1 LFKVAERQFFTLIW
15 RNIMAGGF
23 RPVQDL
29 SGGAY
34 CGKVQTYAV
43 DATHSTLL
51 SVGDLVTETGNLDAA
66 TGLSE
71 VDASSAGTG
80 NLITGVIVGIDTNIS
95 NLEQRG
101 LPASTAGT
109 VKVAVDPNMI
119 LEAETSG
126 GTLAL
131 TDVGG
136 NLPAVVTAATATGG
150 LVNSNMTVNAT
161 GNAASTT
168 EQIRIVGVKDS
179 ADITYPAPIG
189 TTVYC
194 RINEST
200 IGGAV
205 GV

>member
-1 LFKVAERQFFTLIW
+1 
-15 RNIMAGGF
+15 MAGGF

-29 SGGAY
+29 SGHAY

-51 SVGDLVTETGNLDAA
+51 AVGDLVIETGNLEAA

-71 VDASSAGTG
+71 VDAISAGTG
-80 NLITGVIVGIDTNIS
+80 NLITGVIVAIDPDYS
-95 NLEQRG
+95 DLEAKG
-101 LPASTAGT
+101 LAASTAGT
-109 VKVAVDPNMI
+109 VKVAVDPDML
-119 LEAETSG
+119 LEAETLG
-126 GTLAL
+126 GTFAL

-136 NLPAVVTAATATGG
+136 NLPVTVTAATASGG
-150 LVNSNMTVNAT
+150 LVNSNMVVNTT

-168 EQIRIVGVKDS
+168 EQVRVVGVRDS
-179 ADITYPAPIG
+179 GDITYPAPVG
-189 TTVYC
+189 TTLVV

>member
-1 LFKVAERQFFTLIW
+1 
-15 RNIMAGGF
+15 MAGGF

-29 SGGAY
+29 SGSDY
-34 CGKVQTYAV
+34 TGKVQTFAV
-43 DATHSTLL
+43 DATHATLL
-51 SVGDLVTETGNLDAA
+51 AVGDLVTETGNIDAA

-80 NLITGVIVGIDTNIS
+80 NLITGVIVSIDTNYS
-95 NLEQRG
+95 DLEQRG
-101 LPASTAGT
+101 LPASTAGK
-109 VKVAVDPNMI
+109 VKVAVDPNI
-119 LEAETSG
+119 IYEAETSG

-136 NLPAVVTAATATGG
+136 NLPAVVTAATASGG

-161 GNAASTT
+161 GAAASTT
-168 EQIRIVGVKDS
+168 EQIRVVGVKDS
-179 ADITYPAPIG
+179 GDLTYPAAIG
-189 TTVYC
+189 TTIYV

>member
-1 LFKVAERQFFTLIW
+1 
-15 RNIMAGGF
+15 MAGGF

-29 SGGAY
+29 SGHSY
-34 CGKVQTYAV
+34 CGKIQAYAV
-43 DATHSTLL
+43 DAAHATLL
-51 SVGDLVTETGNLDAA
+51 AVGDLVVETGNLDAA
-66 TGLSE
+66 SGISE
-71 VDASSAGTG
+71 VDAISAGTG
-80 NLITGVIVGIDTNIS
+80 NLITGVIVAIDPDYS
-95 NLEQRG
+95 DLERKG

-109 VKVAVDPNMI
+109 VKVAVDPDML

-126 GTLAL
+126 GTFAL

-136 NLPAVVTAATATGG
+136 NLPAVVTAATASGG

-161 GNAASTT
+161 GAASSTT
-168 EQIRIVGVKDS
+168 EQLRVVGVKDS
-179 ADITYPAPIG
+179 GDITYPAPAG
-189 TTVYC
+189 TTLIV

>member
-1 LFKVAERQFFTLIW
+1 
-15 RNIMAGGF
+15 MAGGF

-29 SGGAY
+29 SGNSY
-34 CGKVQTYAV
+34 TGKVQTYAV
-43 DATHSTLL
+43 AATHSTLL
-51 SVGDLVTETGNLDAA
+51 AVNDLVVETGNLDAA
-66 TGLSE
+66 TGISE
-71 VDASSAGTG
+71 VDAISAGTG
-80 NLITGVIVGIDTNIS
+80 NLITGVIVAIDPNFS
-95 NLEQRG
+95 DLEQKG
-101 LPASTAGT
+101 LPASIGGT

-136 NLPAVVTAATATGG
+136 NLPAVVTAATASGG

-161 GNAASTT
+161 GAAASTT
-168 EQIRIVGVKDS
+168 EQLRVVGVKDS
-179 ADITYPAPIG
+179 GDITYPAPIG
-189 TTVYC
+189 TTVYV

-200 IGGAV
+200 ISGAV